1 MAITYDGQGLFED
14 GKPWLP
20 VSGEYQ
26 YSRGDRRSWYK
37 EIAKMK
43 ALGIDTV
50 ASYVIWIHHEEE
62 EGVFDFSGNK
72 SLREFVGEV
81 AAAKMKMCLRVGPWV
96 HGEVRNGG
104 FPDWIEHA
112 DFHTRCNNPE
122 YLYYVTRYF
131 KRLYEE
137 VKGFF
142 YADGGPIFAV
152 QVENEYRGRKDN
164 TGKQLPGYGD
174 EHINKL
180 IEILKNVG
188 FDVPIYLATGWGDA
202 STGEALPVWGAYCE
216 APWEQTSLGLPPANG
231 YVFSYL
237 PDDDAIGNDMGKRGA
252 AFTITDK
259 PYPFLTAELGGGIQV
274 TRRRR
279 PIVGK
284 SDCAAIALVKF
295 GSGAAML
302 GYYVFHGGI
311 NPDGKLSTMNEQSVY
326 CDLPEKDYDF
336 QAAISAFG
344 RVTDGGK
351 ELKLVNYIAREF
363 GEELSR
369 MPAFIPPDNCAD
381 PCDLDSIRYS
391 VRAQGGSG
399 FVFFNNYVRRR
410 VTGSH
415 ALDGKIVEYPGGN
428 LTVRGEE
435 LRPGEF
441 FVYAFGMRV
450 GEGTL
455 RFISAAPFCKIGDKY
470 VFWAYNPQSVIIDA
484 SEAVKEKIV
493 VIGREEA
500 LRAYK
505 FTVDGEER
513 LLLSDGALYETYGE
527 LYGCFR
533 DRISF
538 FAFPPL
544 KNVTGN
550 ANRVGDS
557 GVFARYEA
565 GKIGGAASVDFE
577 LTAENA
583 GYKEYRVSVEY
594 DDCGGKEVFLY
605 MDFDADSLDVFS
617 DGKKIAD
624 KFYTGVPFE
633 IELGYFGYPR
643 ELIVRTYPAKPDDDV
658 YVEVP
663 HEFEDGVA
671 NELKS
676 ISTEVYATV
685 KLA

>member
-112 DFHTRCNNPE
+112 DFPTRCNSPE

-180 IEILKNVG
+180 IEILKSVG

-274 TRRRR
+274 TKRRR

-295 GSGAAML
+295 GSGAVGAHLFLRQSPADL
-302 GYYVFHGGI
+302 GRGA
-311 NPDGKLSTMNEQSVY
+311 E
-326 CDLPEKDYDF
+326 C
-336 QAAISAFG
+336 QAAVGNFHPLGHQGPGADDAVPADFRTVEHDGAHAHQGIIADG
-344 RVTDGGK
+344 AAVENGPVADGAAPADTDG
-351 ELKLVNYIAREF
+351 EARIGVEDAVVLDI
-363 GEELSR
+363 GVG
-369 MPAFIPPDNCAD
+369 ADNRLLRLRAD
-381 PCDLDSIRYS
+381 H
-391 VRAQGGSG
+391 RA
-399 FVFFNNYVRRR
+399 
-410 VTGSH
+410 
-415 ALDGKIVEYPGGN
+415 KIDAAARPGGN
-428 LTVRGEE
+428 MAPDGGI
-435 LRPGEF
+435 LRHKGGLGQLGF
-441 FVYAFGMRV
+441 LNHK
-450 GEGTL
+450 GT
-455 RFISAAPFCKIGDKY
+455 
-470 VFWAYNPQSVIIDA
+470 
-484 SEAVKEKIV
+484 
-493 VIGREEA
+493 
-500 LRAYK
+500 
-505 FTVDGEER
+505 
-513 LLLSDGALYETYGE
+513 
-527 LYGCFR
+527 
-533 DRISF
+533 SF
-538 FAFPPL
+538 FPPGCVFPDI
-544 KNVTGN
+544 KAVNTGRM
-550 ANRVGDS
+550 ARRPAIPVLFPQPPALPAREGPFQPPRRTSVPPGPPGCS
-557 GVFARYEA
+557 GCTP
-565 GKIGGAASVDFE
+565 G
-577 LTAENA
+577 
-583 GYKEYRVSVEY
+583 
-594 DDCGGKEVFLY
+594 
-605 MDFDADSLDVFS
+605 
-617 DGKKIAD
+617 
-624 KFYTGVPFE
+624 
-633 IELGYFGYPR
+633 
-643 ELIVRTYPAKPDDDV
+643 
-658 YVEVP
+658 
-663 HEFEDGVA
+663 
-671 NELKS
+671 
-676 ISTEVYATV
+676 
-685 KLA
+685 